1 MLHEVQLHNPLMAH
15 DASPSPRHN
24 FSSDLF
30 PAVSAFA
37 RVAHHASFTRA
48 AAEIGVSTSALS
60 QTMRSLETRL
70 GMRLLH
76 RSTRK
81 VGLTEAGQRFLLD
94 MEPAIAAW
102 ATALDSVAESRDRPA
117 GVLRLNLSKSAA
129 DVLVMPHLVDF
140 IDAYPDVTLEMQC
153 DNALVDLVAGGFDAG
168 IRLGEKLAQD
178 MVAVP
183 LGGHQRLAVVA
194 APRYLHDRAVPR
206 TPADLA
212 GHRCLNGRLGGG
224 IYRWEF
230 VQKGRAFEVDVAG
243 PVLTNDGDLLLDAA
257 RAGAGIAVGFEA
269 LVRDDITAGRLQPLL
284 ENWWPDFGGF
294 FLYYSSRRMMPR
306 KLRAFI
312 DFMQARWPISR

>member
-1 MLHEVQLHNPLMAH
+1 MPYEVALHNALMAN
-15 DASPSPRHN
+15 DASSGLRQDFSP
-24 FSSDLF
+24 DLF

-37 RVAHHASFTRA
+37 RVSHHASFTRA
-48 AAEIGVSTSALS
+48 AAELGISTSALS
-60 QTMRSLETRL
+60 QTMRTLETRL

-102 ATALDSVAESRDRPA
+102 AKALDSVAESRDRPA
-117 GVLRLNLSKSAA
+117 GVLRLNLSKAAA

-140 IDAYPDVTLEMQC
+140 LDAYPDITLEMQC

-178 MVAVP
+178 MVIVP
-183 LGGHQRLAVVA
+183 LSGRQRLAVVA
-194 APRYLHDRAVPR
+194 APRYLQGRTVPL

-230 VQKGRAFEVDVAG
+230 AQKGHNFEMEVTG
-243 PVLTNDGDLLLDAA
+243 PLLTNDGDLLLDAA

-269 LVRDDITAGRLQPLL
+269 LVRDDIAAGQLRPLL
-284 ENWWPDFGGF
+284 EGWWPDFGRF
-294 FLYYSSRRMMPR
+294 FLYYSSRKMMPR
-306 KLRAFI
+306 KLRVFI
-312 DFMQARWPISR
+312 DFMQACCPR